1 MGRRHRYR
9 QGMKRSRSKVGYSA
23 SQEAAWEEI
32 VLNRALEKGKDAQQL
47 MVQANRKHGR
57 NLL

>member
-1 MGRRHRYR
+1 
-9 QGMKRSRSKVGYSA
+9 MKRSRSKVGYSA